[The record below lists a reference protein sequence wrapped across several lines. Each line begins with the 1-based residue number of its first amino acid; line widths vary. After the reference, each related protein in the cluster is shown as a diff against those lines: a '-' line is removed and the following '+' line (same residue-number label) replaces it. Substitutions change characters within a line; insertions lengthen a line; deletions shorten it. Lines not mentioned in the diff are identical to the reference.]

1 MPTTSVNVLWD
12 AIVPLSPAPTSKL
25 QNAQC
30 LKQYCNTN
38 NSIKLKNTVLI
49 QEN

>member
-1 MPTTSVNVLWD
+1 MILDLHRGCTTINNFKMHKV
-12 AIVPLSPAPTSKL
+12 IPQSKL

-30 LKQYCNTN
+30 LKQYCNKN
-38 NSIKLKNTVLI
+38 KLKNTVLI

>member
-1 MPTTSVNVLWD
+1 VK
-12 AIVPLSPAPTSKL
+12 SKL

-30 LKQYCNTN
+30 LKQYCNKN

-49 QEN
+49 QENKKKDIDTPFPNEISSEEII